1 MSNGTK
7 DMKMTI
13 QKNLVNFALT
23 LSLMVGG
30 VSLAFVPAAISQTN
44 PQTNPQNN
52 LQNNAQ
58 TMPSAPDLV
67 AQASHNCG
75 STSVL
80 ESFITNNYRV
90 DICQNQNQL
99 FLIAK
104 ENNSSE
110 AFRSNARRRGNKSY
124 IAHGQNGISYF
135 VDQFGLTVQI
145 NGRTVVQ
152 ESIVRT
158 N

>member
-1 MSNGTK
+1 
-7 DMKMTI
+7 MTI

-30 VSLAFVPAAISQTN
+30 VSLAFVPAAISQN
-44 PQTNPQNN
+44 NSQTN
-52 LQNNAQ
+52 LQIR
-58 TMPSAPDLV
+58 PLAPDLV
-67 AQASHNCG
+67 VQAPHNCG
-75 STSVL
+75 STFVL
-80 ESFITNNYRV
+80 ESFLTNNYRV
-90 DICQNQNQL
+90 DICQSQNQL

-104 ENNSSE
+104 ENNSTE
-110 AFRSNARRRGNKSY
+110 AFRSNVRRRADRSY
-124 IAHGQNGISYF
+124 VAHGQNGISYF

-158 N
+158 T

>member
-1 MSNGTK
+1 MSHGTK
-7 DMKMTI
+7 CMKMAI

-44 PQTNPQNN
+44 LQNNSQNN
-52 LQNNAQ
+52 LQIR
-58 TMPSAPDLV
+58 PPAPDLV
-67 AQASHNCG
+67 VQAPHNCG
-75 STSVL
+75 STFVL
-80 ESFITNNYRV
+80 ESFLTNNYRV
-90 DICQNQNQL
+90 DICQSQNQL

-104 ENNSSE
+104 ENNSTE
-110 AFRSNARRRGNKSY
+110 AFRSNVRRRSDRSY

>member
-1 MSNGTK
+1 MSHGTK

-44 PQTNPQNN
+44 PQNNLQNN
-52 LQNNAQ
+52 LQNR
-58 TMPSAPDLV
+58 PLAPDLV
-67 AQASHNCG
+67 AQVPHNCG

-90 DICQNQNQL
+90 DICQSQNQL

-104 ENNSSE
+104 ENNNNE
-110 AFRSNARRRGNKSY
+110 VFRSNTRRRGNNSY

>member
-1 MSNGTK
+1 
-7 DMKMTI
+7 MTI

-30 VSLAFVPAAISQTN
+30 VSLAFVPAAISQN
-44 PQTNPQNN
+44 NFQNN
-52 LQNNAQ
+52 LQILPL
-58 TMPSAPDLV
+58 TPDLV
-67 AQASHNCG
+67 VQAPHNCG
-75 STSVL
+75 STFVL
-80 ESFITNNYRV
+80 ESFLTSNYRV
-90 DICQNQNQL
+90 DICQNQTQL

-104 ENNSSE
+104 KNNSNE
-110 AFRSNARRRGNKSY
+110 TFRSNVRRRTDRSY
-124 IAHGQNGISYF
+124 VAHGQNGISYF

-158 N
+158 T